1 MELTKPQFIQ
11 VDAAAIVND
20 MIADYETATG
30 KKLAPAQAERLL
42 INGFAYREY
51 LLRTA
56 INEAAL
62 QNLVAFARFPALDYL
77 GELVGVRRL
86 PPSKAGCLIRFT
98 LVAGHAAL
106 VIPSGIRVQSV
117 DGQAIFITTESKT
130 VAASVLTVDIKAEC
144 TAEGNIGNNYSPGDI
159 AVILDPQAYIATAA
173 NIDTSN
179 GGADEEND
187 EELRERI
194 RLAPAGFSNAGSKG
208 AYKFFAKSAHPS
220 IIDVAVTSPVPG
232 QVNIYPLLIDG
243 TPPSTEIIDAVF
255 AKCNA
260 DKVRPLTDTVVVQ
273 APVMISYAL
282 VVNLT
287 LLTDAIPT
295 QVVSE
300 VTKNLQAYVDSRK
313 TRLGVDVVGAQIVRQ
328 SNVEKVYKAEVISPA
343 ADITVAENEY
353 TNCTGITVN
362 VIGFSDE

>member
-1 MELTKPQFIQ
+1 MDLTKPQFI
-11 VDAAAIVND
+11 DTNAAAIVND
-20 MIADYETATG
+20 MVADYETATG

-51 LLRTA
+51 ILRTA

-62 QNLVAFARFPALDYL
+62 QNLVSFANFPALDYL

-86 PPSKAGCLIRFT
+86 PPSKAQCLIRFT
-98 LVAGHAAL
+98 LVAGHGSL
-106 VIPSGIRVQSV
+106 VIPDGIRIQSV
-117 DGQAIFITTESKT
+117 DGQAVFITTEAKT
-130 VAASVLTVDIKAEC
+130 VDTTIMTVDVKAEC
-144 TAEGNIGNNYSPGDI
+144 TAEGNVGNNYAPGDI
-159 AVILDPQAYIATAA
+159 SLLLDPQAYIATAA
-173 NIDTSN
+173 NLDTSN

-194 RLAPAGFSNAGSKG
+194 KLAPAGFSNAGSKG

-243 TPPSTEIIDAVF
+243 TPPSPEIIDAVF

-273 APVMISYAL
+273 APVMVSYSL

-287 LLTDAIPT
+287 LLTNAIT
-295 QVVSE
+295 TDVINE
-300 VTKNLQAYVDSRK
+300 VTQNLQNYVNDRK
-313 TRLGVDVVGAQIVRQ
+313 TRLGVDVVGAQIIRQ
-328 SNVEKVYKAEVISPA
+328 SNVASVYKAEVISPA
-343 ADITVAENEY
+343 ADIVVAENEY
-353 TNCTGITVN
+353 TSCTGITVS
-362 VIGFSDE
+362 VTGFSDE

>member
-1 MELTKPQFIQ
+1 MELTKPQFIDI
-11 VDAAAIVND
+11 DAAAIVND

-86 PPSKAGCLIRFT
+86 PASKAGCLIRFT
-98 LVAGHAAL
+98 LVAGHGSL

-117 DGQAIFITTESKT
+117 DGQAIFITTETKA

-144 TAEGNIGNNYSPGDI
+144 TAEGNIGNNYASGDI
-159 AVILDPQAYIATAA
+159 ALILDPQPYITAA
-173 NIDTSN
+173 ANLDTSD
-179 GGADEEND
+179 GGADEEGD
-187 EELRERI
+187 EQLRERI
-194 RLAPAGFSNAGSKG
+194 KLAPAGFSNAGSKG

-232 QVNIYPLLIDG
+232 QVNIYPLMMDG
-243 TPPSTEIIDAVF
+243 QPPATEIIDAVF

-282 VVNLT
+282 EVNLT
-287 LLTDAIPT
+287 LLTDAMPT
-295 QVVSE
+295 QVVGE
-300 VTKNLQAYVDSRK
+300 VTRNLQAYVDGRK
-313 TRLGVDVVGAQIVRQ
+313 TRLGIDVVGAQIIRQ
-328 SNVEKVYKAEVISPA
+328 SNVEKVYKAEVVSPV
-343 ADITVAENEY
+343 ADIVVGEHEY

-362 VIGFSDE
+362 VTGFNDE